1 MQPGDQSVNDPVGD
15 RANECPSDPAVDA
28 AVRRVVGRAALQRL
42 RGLVDADAAQEAANA
57 RWARRLSYALLAL
70 AVVGVIV
77 LTIR

>member
-1 MQPGDQSVNDPVGD
+1 MSDPVDD
-15 RANECPSDPAVDA
+15 RAKDSPSDPEVDA

-57 RWARRLSYALLAL
+57 RWARRLSYGLLAL
-70 AVVGVIV
+70 AVGGVIV